1 MHAASSRAKRLLAE
15 SRELVADFV
24 RGQINSDGGFRGRAE
39 QSDLY
44 YTVFA
49 VEALAALGEE
59 LEDERILRYLQKFGD
74 GESLDLVHLACLIR
88 CRADLSESSAES
100 NLNETIIRNIE
111 KFRSDDGGYGNSP
124 GMKRGTAYGCFLA
137 LGAYQDAGVEMAGAS
152 DMANC
157 VRSLQK
163 ADGSFANEPS
173 GAVGLTPVTAA
184 ALMVLHYLDEP
195 VESCSTDWLGRQFCD
210 KGGFVAMPNAPL
222 PDLLSTATAL
232 HALSVL
238 GVSID
243 PISQR
248 CLDFIDSLWSSEG
261 GFRGNWADEVL
272 DCEYTYYG
280 LLALGHL
287 SEQD

>member
-1 MHAASSRAKRLLAE
+1 MHAASSRAKRLLGD

-49 VEALAALGEE
+49 VEALAALGAKI
-59 LEDERILRYLQKFGD
+59 EDGRILRYLQKFAG

-100 NLNETIIRNIE
+100 NLNETIIRNVE
-111 KFRSDDGGYGNSP
+111 KFRSDDGGYGNST

-137 LGAYQDAGVEMAGAS
+137 MGAYQDAGVEMADAS
-152 DMANC
+152 DLASC
-157 VRSLQK
+157 VRSLQTP
-163 ADGSFANEPS
+163 DGSFANEPS
-173 GAVGLTPVTAA
+173 GAVGLTPATAA

-238 GVSID
+238 GVSLDRIA
-243 PISQR
+243 QR

-261 GFRGNWADEVL
+261 AFHGNWADEVL

-280 LLALGHL
+280 LLAMGHL
-287 SEQD
+287 SEQH

>member
-1 MHAASSRAKRLLAE
+1 MHAASSRARRLLGE

-49 VEALAALGEE
+49 VEALAALGAKI
-59 LEDERILRYLQKFGD
+59 EDGRILRYLQKFAEGQ
-74 GESLDLVHLACLIR
+74 SLDLVHLACLIR
-88 CRADLSESSAES
+88 CRADLSELSGES
-100 NLNETIIRNIE
+100 NLNETIMRNVE
-111 KFRSDDGGYGNSP
+111 KFRSGDGGYANSP

-137 LGAYQDAGVEMAGAS
+137 LGAYQDAGVEMPGAS
-152 DMANC
+152 DLANC
-157 VRSLQK
+157 AKSLQK

-173 GAVGLTPVTAA
+173 GEAGLTPATAA

-195 VESCSTDWLGRQFCD
+195 VERCSTDWLGRRFCD
-210 KGGFVAMPNAPL
+210 NGGFVAVPNAPL

-243 PISQR
+243 PITQR
-248 CLDFIDSLWSSEG
+248 CLDFVDSLWSSVG
-261 GFRGNWADEVL
+261 GFHGNWADEVL